1 MRGRWHSAALVVSLV
16 FTAMAV
22 RSAMAAPAAMCRGLA
37 NFRIE
42 TTPVQNQFPS
52 GPKIQTFMG
61 RVLSQNDVRFIFRDD
76 ASDVWYHLDDQD
88 KAKTFLGKDVVITGT
103 IDGLTGTIRMQ
114 SIRLRTAEDRLP
126 DPPSPPEE
134 PSPAIAPASEK
145 SVVNSIP
152 KDNNSRPKEDYSR
165 AKEDEPAPAPVPSRL
180 PTPRSTP
187 PPAAAATSAA
197 AVTPPSPSPAQPL
210 PAQPSPAP
218 SRTPARAEVERDR
231 SKIVV
236 NLPEEAVGASSSV
249 AIISRR
255 SIAVPAGSGAAA
267 GQNGKNV
274 VVGKALVRPVPAY
287 PYEAQQQRVEGTVKV
302 HAVVGTDGT
311 VRSVEPI
318 SGPEPLMDAARTAV
332 REWRFAPTKLD
343 GRPVDVQDDVT
354 LFFRLPN

>member
-1 MRGRWHSAALVVSLV
+1 MRGRWFSAALVVSLV
-16 FTAMAV
+16 SLVVAT
-22 RSAMAAPAAMCRGLA
+22 RSAMAASAPCGLA
-37 NFRIE
+37 DLRIE

-52 GPKIQTFMG
+52 GPKTQTFMG

-76 ASDVWYHLDDQD
+76 ASDAWYHLDDQD
-88 KAKTFLGKDVVITGT
+88 KAKTFFGKDVVITGT

-114 SIRLRTAEDRLP
+114 SIRLRTADDRLP
-126 DPPSPPEE
+126 DPPSPPEQPAVRE
-134 PSPAIAPASEK
+134 SPVLAPTSEK
-145 SVVNSIP
+145 SADNSKP
-152 KDNNSRPKEDYSR
+152 KVETSRPKEV
-165 AKEDEPAPAPVPSRL
+165 EPVPN
-180 PTPRSTP
+180 PTPRST
-187 PPAAAATSAA
+187 SAPA
-197 AVTPPSPSPAQPL
+197 AVTASAAPATPPPPSAAQPL
-210 PAQPSPAP
+210 PAP
-218 SRTPARAEVERDR
+218 SRASVEADR
-231 SKIVV
+231 SKVVV

-255 SIAVPAGSGAAA
+255 SIALPAGSRASA
-267 GQNGKNV
+267 GQSGKNV
-274 VVGKALVRPVPAY
+274 VVGKPLVRPVPAY

-311 VRSVEPI
+311 VRSVDPI

>member
-1 MRGRWHSAALVVSLV
+1 MRGRWHLAALVVSLV
-16 FTAMAV
+16 FSAV
-22 RSAMAAPAAMCRGLA
+22 AASAAMCRGLA
-37 NFRIE
+37 DPRIE

-76 ASDVWYHLDDQD
+76 ASDAWYHLDDQD
-88 KAKTFLGKDVVITGT
+88 KAKTFFGKDVVITGT
-103 IDGLTGTIRMQ
+103 IDGLTGTIRIQ

-126 DPPSPPEE
+126 DPPSPPEQPVEKE
-134 PSPAIAPASEK
+134 PPAIAPASER
-145 SVVNSIP
+145 SAVS
-152 KDNNSRPKEDYSR
+152 SRPKDDSSR
-165 AKEDEPAPAPVPSRL
+165 PKAEEPVPAPVPA
-180 PTPRSTP
+180 PRSTP
-187 PPAAAATSAA
+187 PLAAATTSAA
-197 AVTPPSPSPAQPL
+197 TTTPPQPSPAR
-210 PAQPSPAP
+210 PSPAP
-218 SRTPARAEVERDR
+218 SRPPIEPDR
-231 SKIVV
+231 SRVVV

-255 SIAVPAGSGAAA
+255 SITLPAGSGASADR
-267 GQNGKNV
+267 NGKNV

-302 HAVVGTDGT
+302 RAVVGTDGT
-311 VRSVEPI
+311 VRSVDPI

>member
-1 MRGRWHSAALVVSLV
+1 MRGRWFSAALVVSLGFLAV
-16 FTAMAV
+16 TA
-22 RSAMAAPAAMCRGLA
+22 RSAMAGPAAMCTGFA
-37 NFRIE
+37 DPRIE
-42 TTPVQNQFPS
+42 ITSVQNQFPS
-52 GPKIQTFMG
+52 GPKTQTFMG

-76 ASDVWYHLDDQD
+76 ASDAWYHLDDQD
-88 KAKTFLGKDVVITGT
+88 KAKTFFGKDVVITGT

-126 DPPSPPEE
+126 DPPSPPEQPAVRE
-134 PSPAIAPASEK
+134 SPVLAPTSEK
-145 SVVNSIP
+145 SADNSKP
-152 KDNNSRPKEDYSR
+152 KDDGSRPKEV
-165 AKEDEPAPAPVPSRL
+165 ETAPN
-180 PTPRSTP
+180 PTPRRAP
-187 PPAAAATSAA
+187 PPAAVTASAA
-197 AVTPPSPSPAQPL
+197 PTAPAQPSAAQPL
-210 PAQPSPAP
+210 PAPKRPS
-218 SRTPARAEVERDR
+218 VEPER
-231 SKIVV
+231 SKVVV

-255 SIAVPAGSGAAA
+255 SIALPTGSGVSA

-274 VVGKALVRPVPAY
+274 VVGKPLVRPVPAY

-311 VRSVEPI
+311 VQSVDPV

>member
-1 MRGRWHSAALVVSLV
+1 MRGRWHSAALVISLV
-16 FTAMAV
+16 FLAK
-22 RSAMAAPAAMCRGLA
+22 AAPAAMCRGLA
-37 NFRIE
+37 DPRLE
-42 TTPVQNQFPS
+42 TLPVQNQFPS
-52 GPKIQTFMG
+52 GPKVQTFMG
-61 RVLSQNDVRFIFRDD
+61 RVLSQNDVRFIFRDA
-76 ASDVWYHLDDQD
+76 ASDGWYHLDDQD
-88 KAKTFLGKDVVITGT
+88 KAKAFFGKDVVITGT

-126 DPPSPPEE
+126 DPPSPPEQPAVRE
-134 PSPAIAPASEK
+134 SPVVAPTSDRTA
-145 SVVNSIP
+145 VNSKP
-152 KDNNSRPKEDYSR
+152 RDDSSRPKDVEST
-165 AKEDEPAPAPVPSRL
+165 PAPIPS
-180 PTPRSTP
+180 PRSTP
-187 PPAAAATSAA
+187 APAAVSASAA
-197 AVTPPSPSPAQPL
+197 PTTPPQPSS
-210 PAQPSPAP
+210 AQPSPAP
-218 SRTPARAEVERDR
+218 SRASARPGVEADR

-255 SIAVPAGSGAAA
+255 SIELPGGAGSSS

-274 VVGKALVRPVPAY
+274 VVGKPLVRPVPAY

-302 HAVVGTDGT
+302 RAMVGTDGT
-311 VRSVEPI
+311 VRSVEPV